1 MNKSS
6 SITVIQKKISWEE
19 INKKYLNSLLQLCL
33 EEEVTKNHFQCP
45 SQGDISTRS
54 SNVSGTA
61 HANIVT
67 REKIVCS
74 GLNIYPH
81 IFEVFGARNLTF
93 LKLCEDGETASTNS
107 IIAKIE
113 GDISEILLI
122 ERTLLNFIQRLSGI
136 ATFTE
141 SIVQKI
147 ERYNV
152 NLLDTRKT
160 TPGMRYLEKYAT
172 GCGGSYNHRLGLH
185 DRILIKDN
193 HLASRNIKNKSDL
206 ISFAKEVRRKSPN
219 TFIEIEVDSIEF
231 ALALTSNEVNAVLLD
246 NFNLEDVVH
255 VRKKIDQ
262 EVIIEVSGGISS
274 SNIGDYA
281 SCRPDFISTGA
292 PTHSSRWVDI
302 GLDWY

>member
-6 SITVIQKKISWEE
+6 SITVLQKKISWEE

-33 EEEVTKNHFQCP
+33 EEEVTKNYFQCP
-45 SQGDISTRS
+45 SQGDISTKS

-74 GLNIYPH
+74 GLNIYTH

-93 LKLCEDGETASTNS
+93 LQICEDGETASPNS
-107 IIAKIE
+107 TIAKID

-141 SIVQKI
+141 RVVQKI
-147 ERYNV
+147 KRYNV

-193 HLASRNIKNKSDL
+193 HLASRNIENKSDL

-219 TFIEIEVDSIEF
+219 TFIEIEVDSLEF
-231 ALALTSNEVNAVLLD
+231 ALALTSNEVNAILLD

-255 VRKKIDQ
+255 VKKEIDQ

-274 SNIGDYA
+274 SNIEDYA

>member
-6 SITVIQKKISWEE
+6 SITVLQKKISWEE

-33 EEEVTKNHFQCP
+33 EEEVTKNYFQCR
-45 SQGDISTRS
+45 SQGDISTKS
-54 SNVSGTA
+54 SNVSGIE

-93 LKLCEDGETASTNS
+93 LKLCEDGETASSNS

-141 SIVQKI
+141 NIIQKI
-147 ERYNV
+147 EKYNV

-193 HLASRNIKNKSDL
+193 HLASRNIRNKSDL
-206 ISFAKEVRRKSPN
+206 ISFAKELRGKSRN
-219 TFIEIEVDSIEF
+219 TFIEIEVDCIDF

-246 NFNLEDVVH
+246 NFSLEDVVH
-255 VRKKIDQ
+255 VRKEIDQ

-274 SNIGDYA
+274 NNIEDYA